1 METEKKITIICN
13 QTNYDYN
20 TAKEKLLLFEN
31 NIEKVINDYL
41 GIGNVKLN
49 NTNTSTNQKIYSE
62 IRNLMDE
69 SVKNVDKK

>member
-41 GIGNVKLN
+41 GIGNVNLN

>member
-62 IRNLMDE
+62 IRSLMDE